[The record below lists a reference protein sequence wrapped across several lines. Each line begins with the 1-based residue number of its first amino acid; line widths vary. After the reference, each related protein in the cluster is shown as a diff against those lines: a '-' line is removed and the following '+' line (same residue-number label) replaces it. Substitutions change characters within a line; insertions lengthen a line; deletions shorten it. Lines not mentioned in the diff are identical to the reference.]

1 MVNGNKLTIKERAAI
16 LVEAE
21 KIRTKARKK
30 GIRKIKRARIPL
42 RLRKL
47 RQIQRIERGEVP
59 AGKLRELLQQTRA
72 APPKVITGRPL
83 TALERVERLKIFGKR
98 PKPLAAIS
106 RQTSREVFNSLENF
120 DFLDEE
126 TFMFSDDFFGVE
138 QFVPKRLSDL

>member
-1 MVNGNKLTIKERAAI
+1 MVDNKKPSIQERAAI
-16 LVEAE
+16 LVAAE
-21 KIRTKARKK
+21 RIRKKERTRVLKKIKAR
-30 GIRKIKRARIPL
+30 RIPL

-47 RQIQRIERGEVP
+47 KQIQRIERGEVP
-59 AGKLRELLQQTRA
+59 AGRLKELLQQTRA
-72 APPKVITGRPL
+72 PPPKAITGRPL

-98 PKPLAAIS
+98 PRPPAAIS

-126 TFMFSDDFFGVE
+126 TFMFSDDFFGTE